1 MKSLGQV
8 LGCLAIVIIGWTSVS
23 MAAEDPAAPPPLPF
37 PAAGKVRELA
47 DHCLQCTVGIS
58 CRVGPAEAGQ
68 SYFGTGAVITAEGHI
83 VTSTTVVPAGAE
95 AIQVMFPGFKTREA
109 KLVEVH
115 QPLETTIIKVEGE
128 PVKFLPIAREL
139 PQVGE
144 TAFTLSNAHNVLQ
157 VTGST
162 TFSMGLISGIY
173 HVADIGG
180 ESTYAGLAVETSA
193 AVNPGSDGGPIINEA
208 GQVCG
213 VISLNVSPVRWQG
226 VGVPTKLMFE
236 QMASLR
242 PGVLPLHFE
251 PLPGRTLQTG
261 TPAGISRLVQQVM
274 PTLATIAVERK
285 YPAEVLPRVSFDQ
298 FRKEIDNWDG
308 RSPIERAALSQ
319 FYFDILRLVEV
330 NQMLRRPG
338 HPTSGVVVSADGYVL
353 TSAFNVEE
361 DAIFLANSTDQ
372 PFEFKFPRTPA
383 ELKKDPEGGL
393 KRAVNPVQKIMV
405 TLADGSHHEAR
416 IVGQHLPMGIAL
428 LKIEKAGIPFLD
440 LGHLAAVPEL
450 GVPALIVGVAPGGA
464 TPYTINSG
472 IVSAPHRNRGFQ
484 WQTDALL
491 NYGNSGGPVLDDQ
504 GRFLGLAS
512 RPIEPRTVQGRFVTA
527 EELPAWNTAPNSGVS
542 MIARSDRIVEILDK
556 LKVGE
561 SIVAIPGPYMGIGPD
576 QNRVF
581 GKDVFVG
588 SVQPGSPAAQAGLK
602 EGDQLLSIDGHD
614 LDSWKDMIEHL
625 MNYKPGDK
633 IELLIRRPGSNR
645 RIVVNGKSVANEA
658 ELKELLGSLQPGEK
672 FEGILVQ
679 EDTRT
684 IPLTLGER

>member
-1 MKSLGQV
+1 MI
-8 LGCLAIVIIGWTSVS
+8 LGCLAVWMLCWAPASRGVDDPSVPS
-23 MAAEDPAAPPPLPF
+23 PPF
-37 PAAGKVRELA
+37 PAAGTVRELA
-47 DHCLQCTVGIS
+47 EHCLQCTVGIS
-58 CRVGPAEAGQ
+58 CRVGPEDGGQ
-68 SYFGTGAVITAEGHI
+68 SYFGTGAVITADGHI
-83 VTSTTVVPAGAE
+83 LTSTTVVPPGAE
-95 AIQVMFPGFKTREA
+95 AIQVMFAGFKTREA

-128 PVKFLPIAREL
+128 SLRFLPIAREL

-162 TFSMGLISGIY
+162 TFSMGLISGVY
-173 HVADIGG
+173 KVADIGG
-180 ESTYAGLAVETSA
+180 ESTYAGLAIETSA

-236 QMASLR
+236 QLASFR
-242 PGVLPLHFE
+242 TGVLPLNFE
-251 PLPGRTLQTG
+251 PLPGRTMQTG
-261 TPAGISRLVQQVM
+261 APSGVIRQVQQIV
-274 PTLATIAVERK
+274 PSLATIEVERK
-285 YPAEVLPRVSFDQ
+285 YAAEVLPRVSFDQ

-308 RSPIERAALSQ
+308 RSPVERAALSQ
-319 FYFDILRLVEV
+319 FYFEILRLVEV

-338 HPTSGVVVSADGYVL
+338 QPVSGVVVSADGYVL

-361 DAIFLANSTDQ
+361 DAIFLASSNDQ

-383 ELKKDPEGGL
+383 DLKKEPEGGL
-393 KRAVNPVQKIMV
+393 KRAVNPVQKITV
-405 TLADGSHHEAR
+405 TLADGSRYEAR
-416 IVGQHLPMGIAL
+416 IVGQHLPMGVAL
-428 LKIEKAGIPFLD
+428 LKIEKTGMPFLD
-440 LGHLAAVPEL
+440 LSQLATAPQL
-450 GVPALIVGVAPGGA
+450 GVPAMIVGVAPGGV
-464 TPYTINSG
+464 TPYTVNSG

-527 EELPAWNTAPNSGVS
+527 EELPTWNTAPNSGVS
-542 MIARSDRIVEILDK
+542 MIARADRIVEILDK
-556 LKVGE
+556 LKAGE
-561 SIVAIPGPYMGIGPD
+561 SVVAIPGPYMGIGPD

-588 SVQPGSPAAQAGLK
+588 SVQPGSPAAEAGLK
-602 EGDQLLSIDGHD
+602 EGDQLLSIDGQE

-633 IELLIRRPGSNR
+633 IELSIRRPGSNR
-645 RIVVNGKSVANEA
+645 KIVVNGKSVANEA

-672 FEGILVQ
+672 FEGVMIQ
-679 EDTRT
+679 EDTRKV
-684 IPLTLGER
+684 PLTLGERR